1 MKRISVVF
9 AGLLFSSLGAI
20 PAGATVLFSQSPAN
34 TSAWTSETS
43 NGSNG
48 FNQVWDNFTLGSQV
62 TVTNVAWTGWIL
74 PDFGIINGFTIGFY
88 ADAVDGPD
96 HFPGALIYS
105 AAISGFAN
113 ETRVGAHNAYG
124 IFDFNAPVVFTAN
137 ANTQYW
143 ISIVADPQSATFGW
157 ANSNGG
163 DSSFF
168 EDDQN
173 GTVGPVATDVAFT
186 LSNASTPEPSSF
198 ALAGTG
204 MLALGGMVRR
214 RVAGK

>member
-1 MKRISVVF
+1 MKLNFVLS
-9 AGLLFSSLGAI
+9 AGLLLSSLGAL
-20 PAGATVLFSQSPAN
+20 PAEANILYSQPAAN
-34 TSAWTSETS
+34 SSAWTSESS

-48 FNQVWDNFTLGSQV
+48 FNQVWDNFTLVSTA
-62 TVTNVAWTGWIL
+62 TVTNVAWTGWVL

-88 ADAVDGPD
+88 ADSVDGTD
-96 HFPGALIYS
+96 HSPGALIYS
-105 AAISGFAN
+105 ASISGNAN

-124 IFDFNAPVVFTAN
+124 IFDFNAPVVFPATLG
-137 ANTQYW
+137 TQYW
-143 ISIVADPQSATFGW
+143 ISIVANPQSATWNW

-173 GTVGPVATDVAFT
+173 GTIGPVGTDVAFT
-186 LSNASTPEPSSF
+186 LSNATAPEPSSL

-204 MLALGGMVRR
+204 MLAVVGMVRR
-214 RVAGK
+214 RVARK

>member
-1 MKRISVVF
+1 MKRNFVML
-9 AGLLFSSLGAI
+9 AGLLLSSLSVL
-20 PAGATVLFSQSPAN
+20 PASATVLYNQSAAN
-34 TSAWTSETS
+34 SSAWTSETA

-62 TVTNVAWTGWIL
+62 TVTDVAWTGWIL
-74 PDFGIINGFTIGFY
+74 PDFGIINGFTISFY
-88 ADAVDGPD
+88 DDAVDGQN
-96 HFPGALIYS
+96 HTPGALIYS
-105 AAISGFAN
+105 ASIAGNAN

-124 IFDFNAPVVFTAN
+124 IFDFNAPVVFSAS

-143 ISIVADPQSATFGW
+143 ISIVANPQSATFGW

-173 GTVGPVATDVAFT
+173 GTIGPVGTDVAFT
-186 LSNASTPEPSSF
+186 LSNASTPEPSSLV
-198 ALAGTG
+198 LAGSG
-204 MLALGGMVRR
+204 VLGLAGVARR
-214 RVAGK
+214 RFLRK